1 MHPQTRIG
9 RVCLVTRRADVLLD
23 FYRRRIGL
31 RLLGDERPLDD
42 QYPSDGERPPAGGSR
57 AWRLGAGDR
66 ELVRIE
72 EVAAALPRG
81 RTAGL
86 FHLAI
91 RLPTRADLAARLRH
105 LLDTRTPLEG
115 TADHQ
120 VSEAVYLA
128 DPDGNGI
135 EIYRDRPRESW
146 FFEDG
151 TLKMG
156 TYPLDVDGLLG
167 EAASGP
173 RVSGAAEEELPPE
186 ADLGH
191 VHLRVRDIRRSEEFY
206 TRVLGFRLM
215 LRYGSAAGFVSAG
228 GYHHHIGYNTWG
240 GPVDPAPERPAVGLK
255 YFSLR
260 LPGRE
265 AVEEAA
271 ARLAGHGTPLG
282 REDDRVW
289 MRDPSNLR
297 ILLETESRGAGRP

>member
-31 RLLGDERPLDD
+31 RLLG
-42 QYPSDGERPPAGGSR
+42 GERPPADGSR
-57 AWRLGAGDR
+57 IWRLGAGGR
-66 ELVRIE
+66 ELVHIE
-72 EVAAALPRG
+72 EVEDALPRG

-91 RLPTRADLAARLRH
+91 RLPTRPDLAARLRH
-105 LLDTRTPLEG
+105 LLDTRTPLDG

-120 VSEAVYLA
+120 VSEAMYLA

-156 TYPLDVDGLLG
+156 TYPLDVGGLLG
-167 EAASGP
+167 EAPAA
-173 RVSGAAEEELPPE
+173 GAAEEELPPG

-260 LPGRE
+260 LPDRE
-265 AVEEAA
+265 ALEEAA
-271 ARLAGHGTPLG
+271 ARLAGHGTPLR
-282 REDDRVW
+282 REEDRVW
-289 MRDPSNLR
+289 MRDPSNLC
-297 ILLETESRGAGRP
+297 ILLET